1 MSSESLD
8 RPVDETVAGGVSMES
23 PVAAESTADAAPRR
37 SFDGVEPSIS
47 ARGVRKSY
55 VGGDGT
61 PIHVLD
67 GVDLDV
73 RPGEMVSV
81 IGASGSGKS
90 TLLHVLGALDRPD
103 EGAVSVGGVPVAA
116 LNEQGMAELRA
127 KRVGFVFQ
135 FHHLLREF
143 SALEN
148 VMMPQLIAG
157 TGEGK
162 ARERARELLD
172 LVGLAGRLEHK
183 PSQLSG
189 GEQQRVAVARA
200 LANRPLVLLADE
212 PSGNLDPSTSDRL
225 HEHLFRVCREEGAA
239 MVLVTH
245 DLALAARAD
254 RVLRLLGGQ
263 LVDAAPGAAGAAA

>member
-1 MSSESLD
+1 
-8 RPVDETVAGGVSMES
+8 
-23 PVAAESTADAAPRR
+23 
-37 SFDGVEPSIS
+37 
-47 ARGVRKSY
+47 
-55 VGGDGT
+55 
-61 PIHVLD
+61 
-67 GVDLDV
+67 
-73 RPGEMVSV
+73 
-81 IGASGSGKS
+81 
-90 TLLHVLGALDRPD
+90 
-103 EGAVSVGGVPVAA
+103 
-116 LNEQGMAELRA
+116 MAELRA

-157 TGEGK
+157 TGEGR

-254 RVLRLLGGQ
+254 RVLRLNGGILVSATLDGRGLDGPQ
-263 LVDAAPGAAGAAA
+263 LPDLPTANGAHHAG

>member
-1 MSSESLD
+1 PE
-8 RPVDETVAGGVSMES
+8 
-23 PVAAESTADAAPRR
+23 AAPQR
-37 SFDGVEPSIS
+37 SFDGVEPAIS

-103 EGAVSVGGVPVAA
+103 EGAVSVGGVPVAG

-157 TGEGK
+157 TGEGR

-263 LVDAAPGAAGAAA
+263 LVEAGPGAGGVGA